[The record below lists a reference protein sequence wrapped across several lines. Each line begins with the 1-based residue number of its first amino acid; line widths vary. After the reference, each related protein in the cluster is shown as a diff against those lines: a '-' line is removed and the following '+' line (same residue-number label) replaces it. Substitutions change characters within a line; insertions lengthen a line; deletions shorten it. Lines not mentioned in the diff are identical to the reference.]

1 MNWEDILKAKFRI
14 TMNNPEGNV
23 SAEKEIDE
31 KEFMDL
37 LTYRSWAWQSAKA
50 RKAFNVDLEGEREYG
65 YVDEKHLLLLTDG
78 KYYHPKNPNAWVK
91 RWNAEFGEATGVYY
105 EKVE

>member
-50 RKAFNVDLEGEREYG
+50 RKAFDIGGEGFEDER
-65 YVDEKHLLLLTDG
+65 HLLLLTDG